1 MEGTSYKD
9 IAVAEIEAVAQIVSA
24 AIAKGHP
31 STSNIP
37 ALIESVRAK
46 IKNQFDC

>member
-1 MEGTSYKD
+1 MEGTNVKD
-9 IAVAEIEAVAQIVSA
+9 VAIAEIAAVAQIVSA

-37 ALIESVRAK
+37 ALIASVRDQ
-46 IKNQFDC
+46 IKNKFD